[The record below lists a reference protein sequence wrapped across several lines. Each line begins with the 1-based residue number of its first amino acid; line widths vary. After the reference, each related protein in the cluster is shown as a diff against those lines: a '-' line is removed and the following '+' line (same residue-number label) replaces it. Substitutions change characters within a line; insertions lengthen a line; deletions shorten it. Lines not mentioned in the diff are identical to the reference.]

1 MPGGVGHFVKGGHLE
16 RFHVLELSRSRKNDP
31 VFGRAVI
38 CLVLHLQFYGTE
50 PFLFLYHFIQPRV
63 PVSFYVVR
71 YGRTGES
78 DPHVLIPLRIFFLE
92 IRLIYVEYI
101 EMFHEGSHLIFLLL
115 KFREAFVIIE
125 ADFFPRRLMLHGDIV
140 KSHGKGVRSFY
151 DHQVLIL
158 QLTEG
163 HEYRE
168 GVSHPVHLYVE
179 HKTVHAVVRTP

>member
-1 MPGGVGHFVKGGHLE
+1 MVGSRQGDIAFSFRFSIFFLVHLYKLLNLSCSFQPEIAIDIFRFFLVEEE
-16 RFHVLELSRSRKNDP
+16 RSIPFPSDMEQKIDMKSAANRIGRFSP
-31 VFGRAVI
+31 FGNK
-38 CLVLHLQFYGTE
+38 
-50 PFLFLYHFIQPRV
+50 
-63 PVSFYVVR
+63 S
-71 YGRTGES
+71 S
-78 DPHVLIPLRIFFLE
+78 LRIFFFE
-92 IRLIYVEYI
+92 IRLVYVEYI

-125 ADFFPRRLMLHGDIV
+125 ADFFSRRLMLHGDIV

-168 GVSHPVHLYVE
+168 GVSHPVHLHVE
-179 HKTVHAVVRTP
+179 HKTVHAVVRTS

>member
-1 MPGGVGHFVKGGHLE
+1 MNKRHYEHTLPNIRGS
-16 RFHVLELSRSRKNDP
+16 LSNT
-31 VFGRAVI
+31 
-38 CLVLHLQFYGTE
+38 Y
-50 PFLFLYHFIQPRV
+50 
-63 PVSFYVVR
+63 
-71 YGRTGES
+71 
-78 DPHVLIPLRIFFLE
+78 
-92 IRLIYVEYI
+92 
-101 EMFHEGSHLIFLLL
+101 
-115 KFREAFVIIE
+115 FVIIE

-168 GVSHPVHLYVE
+168 GVSHPVHLHVE